1 MPPAKPERQRLRQ
14 AGTRRPR
21 RPGRPPGRT
30 ASDGLIA
37 DRETLLGAAERLIR
51 RKGPNVS
58 LDAIAAAAGV
68 TKPTLYRGVGDRD
81 ALIYALAE
89 RLTERMASDVAE
101 TVARAEG
108 PRDALQRLVH
118 GYLAHAATERNLYL
132 YVSAGSGGDDR
143 LRQSLLL
150 ADGSARR
157 FAEGIAAHRASRGAD
172 PSVATVWSYGLVG
185 ALHFVTLWWLRDPS
199 VEARD
204 VTDQL
209 TALLWPGLDTETP
222 T

>member
-1 MPPAKPERQRLRQ
+1 MAPAKPERQHRRQ
-14 AGTRRPR
+14 
-21 RPGRPPGRT
+21 PGRPPGRT

-37 DRETLLGAAERLIR
+37 DRETLLTAAERLIR

-89 RLTERMASDVAE
+89 RLTERMASDVGAR
-101 TVARAEG
+101 VARADG
-108 PRDALQRLVH
+108 PRDGLQRLVR
-118 GYLAHAATERNLYL
+118 GYLEHAAAERNLYL
-132 YVSAGSGGDDR
+132 YVSAGAGGDDR

-157 FAEGIAAHRASRGAD
+157 FAEGIAAHRARRGAD

-185 ALHFVTLWWLRDPS
+185 ALHYVTLWWLRDPS

-204 VTDQL
+204 VTNQL

>member
-1 MPPAKPERQRLRQ
+1 VAPAKLQRQPQRR
-14 AGTRRPR
+14 AGTRRTR
-21 RPGRPPGRT
+21 RPGRPSGRT

-37 DRETLLGAAERLIR
+37 DRETLLTAAERLIR

-89 RLTERMASDVAE
+89 RLTERMASDVGLR
-101 TVARAEG
+101 VA
-108 PRDALQRLVH
+108 DASDPHDGLQRLVR
-118 GYLAHAATERNLYL
+118 GYLEHAAKERNLYL
-132 YVSAGSGGDDR
+132 YVSAGAGGDDR
-143 LRQSLLL
+143 IRQSLLL

-185 ALHFVTLWWLRDPS
+185 ALHFVTLWWLRDPC
-199 VEARD
+199 VEASD
-204 VTDQL
+204 VTDHL